1 MIPIATGAGLT
12 GAASAIGY
20 AIKMAWDA
28 HQESKAKKNAP
39 SGAVTDAATT
49 STILLGALK
58 EERDENARL
67 SDEVESLRKEN
78 RDLYQ
83 QLQAER
89 REYEKEIQ
97 KLKAELMDMTN
108 RLDELHTRVKY
119 GKLPDKHQ

>member
-1 MIPIATGAGLT
+1 MINLTTGAGLT
-12 GAASAIGY
+12 GAVSAVGY

-28 HQESKAKKNAP
+28 RQERKAKALAP

-49 STILLGALK
+49 STILLSALK
-58 EERDENARL
+58 DEREETARL

-78 RDLYQ
+78 RELYQ

-97 KLKAELMDMTN
+97 QLKSELMDMTN

-119 GKLPDKHQ
+119 GKLEKHE